1 MMNKVL
7 NKKGLRDLV
16 DYTYRHKGPKATV
29 ILSDQLKNIGYKH
42 STSGGL
48 SISIDAMIIP
58 DTKWD
63 ILNTAEKDVAD
74 ITNQYTEGSDY
85 PG

>member
-1 MMNKVL
+1 MV
-7 NKKGLRDLV
+7 
-16 DYTYRHKGPKATV
+16 YTYRLKGPKATV
-29 ILSDQLKNIGYKH
+29 ILSDQLKNTGYKH

-63 ILNTAEKDVAD
+63 ILNTAEKNVAD
-74 ITNQYTEGSDY
+74 IT
-85 PG
+85 